1 MIIRI
6 LNEGQYRL
14 QGAALERLDALDDRM
29 LDALGAADQNRF
41 EDAFHEVLALIR
53 SEGQRLPDGDLKE
66 SDLIIPPAD
75 TTLAE
80 ARALFADY
88 PRHLLG

>member
-14 QGAALERLDALDDRM
+14 QGPPLERLDALDDRM
-29 LDALGAADQNRF
+29 LDALGAADDGGF
-41 EDAFHEVLALIR
+41 EGAFHEVLALIR
-53 SEGQRLPDGDLKE
+53 SEGTRLPDSELKE
-66 SDLIIPPAD
+66 SDLILPPDD
-75 TTLAE
+75 TTPSE

-88 PRHLLG
+88 PRRLFG